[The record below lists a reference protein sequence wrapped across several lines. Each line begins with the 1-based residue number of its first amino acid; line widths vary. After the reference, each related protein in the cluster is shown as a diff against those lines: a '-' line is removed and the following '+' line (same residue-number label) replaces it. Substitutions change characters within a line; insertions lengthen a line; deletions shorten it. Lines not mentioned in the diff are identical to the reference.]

1 MAIGL
6 IGRKVGMMRLFD
18 GGGRVRAVTVVEV
31 EPNVVTQVRTVARD
45 GYEAVQL
52 GHAGNRKRINRPER
66 GHLRASKAD
75 SLSELR
81 EFRVDGAGEYELGQ
95 RVSVDH
101 FTPGQFVTVAAV
113 SRGRGFA
120 GGVRRW
126 GFHGGPKTHGQSDR
140 HRAPGSIGS
149 GTTPGRVW
157 RGQKMAGHMG
167 ARRSTVL
174 NLLVVQVDPSRN
186 LIFVEGSVP
195 GPRDSLVELTLGRR
209 PALTSFAPPAPFEA
223 LPELTSDLLIDNE
236 PQAAA
241 EAPEAVSEDEAP
253 AEAAAPEAV
262 TVEPTA
268 EAADETVAAGDAGD
282 DEKAE

>member
-31 EPNVVTQVRTVARD
+31 EPNIVTQVRTLARD

-52 GHAGNRKRINRPER
+52 GHAGNRKRVNRPER
-66 GHLRASKAD
+66 GHLRAAKAEG
-75 SLSELR
+75 LSELR
-81 EFRVDGAGEYELGQ
+81 EFGVDDIGDYQLGQ
-95 RVSVDH
+95 RVTVADQ

-157 RGQKMAGHMG
+157 RGQKMGGHMG

-174 NLLVVQVDPSRN
+174 NLLVVQVDAARN

-195 GPRDSLVELTLGRR
+195 GPKDSLVEVTSGRR
-209 PALTSFAPPAPFEA
+209 KALANFAPPAPFAEPEWLA
-223 LPELTSDLLIDNE
+223 PELAISD
-236 PQAAA
+236 
-241 EAPEAVSEDEAP
+241 EAVATDDVEDEAL
-253 AEAAAPEAV
+253 AEDAALDDDAAS
-262 TVEPTA
+262 VEESSD
-268 EAADETVAAGDAGD
+268 EAADEATSADDAAA